1 MMKPAE
7 LSVFQLFIYV
17 ISSIVHLRKHRD
29 SVLIFVFADFHADW
43 LVKSVTLHHEMSQDS
58 QCNHHAY
65 TQKIQIQKIQ
75 TNTNTNTSK
84 NQIQMYICWLTGQE
98 CGIASWNLTGLP
110 SVIISYN
117 QGGSAQ
123 STPLVLAAAVVIK
136 YTNSYQ
142 ALHLICGNRSNVE
155 KGFNQLET
163 FFFSTFPSPACL
175 VSDFIIPRNLNVL
188 ACVGILHIFDRLN
201 P

>member
-1 MMKPAE
+1 MMKQAE
-7 LSVFQLFIYV
+7 LSVFQHFKYV
-17 ISSIVHLRKHRD
+17 ISSIVHLRKHQG
-29 SVLIFVFADFHADW
+29 SVLIFMFADFHADW

-65 TQKIQIQKIQ
+65 TQKYKYKQTQ
-75 TNTNTNTSK
+75 TNTNTITSK

-123 STPLVLAAAVVIK
+123 STPPPRRRRCNQIYKFQPASSSDMRQSFKRWKRFQSAGNFLFQYFPFSCLPGFRLH
-136 YTNSYQ
+136 NS
-142 ALHLICGNRSNVE
+142 
-155 KGFNQLET
+155 
-163 FFFSTFPSPACL
+163 
-175 VSDFIIPRNLNVL
+175 
-188 ACVGILHIFDRLN
+188 
-201 P
+201 